1 MKAIALGIMAGLGLL
16 TASAASGIEAQEAEP
31 KGASTVP
38 LAKRETVQLEFET
51 VRGLAY
57 QVYSRKGKGEWQP
70 LGQLLEGDGKPATVS
85 YPGDDAGVEFRVET
99 FEAVEAPMLPEG
111 IDYKL
116 TGIYRLRGAY
126 KVCVAKVD
134 RTTEPVRTAH
144 FTLGQGDT
152 GGSLR
157 LLEIDAAA
165 GRVRIEAGGVPL
177 TLSLHGNTFQTATAE
192 PSQSPRSVAGKP
204 TIITAPPKGSVYMAR
219 NEPYYKEAQ
228 KKKQHT
234 NRYSLLEKSTVKS
247 INRSIRARPQSIF
260 TPRVSVPGYQ
270 QPYYYRPSSRSTI
283 FRIRRR

>member
-16 TASAASGIEAQEAEP
+16 TASVAPGIEAQEAEP

-51 VRGLAY
+51 VRGLAF

-70 LGQLLEGDGKPATVS
+70 LGQLFEGDGKPATVS
-85 YPGDDAGVEFRVET
+85 YPGEDAGVEFRVET
-99 FEAVEAPMLPEG
+99 FEAVEAPTLPEG

-134 RTTEPVRTAH
+134 RTIEPVRTAH

-177 TLSLHGNTFQTATAE
+177 TLSLNGNTFQTATAE

-260 TPRVSVPGYQ
+260 TPRVSVPSYQ
-270 QPYYYRPSSRSTI
+270 RQYYYRPSSHYTKL
-283 FRIRRR
+283 RIRRR

>member
-16 TASAASGIEAQEAEP
+16 TASAAPGIEAQEAEP

-99 FEAVEAPMLPEG
+99 FEAVEAPTLPEG

-134 RTTEPVRTAH
+134 RTTERVRTAH

-192 PSQSPRSVAGKP
+192 PPEPPRTVAGKP

-260 TPRVSVPGYQ
+260 TPRVSVPSYQ
-270 QPYYYRPSSRSTI
+270 RQYYYRPSSNHTKL
-283 FRIRRR
+283 RIRRR

>member
-1 MKAIALGIMAGLGLL
+1 MKATAVGIMASLGLL
-16 TASAASGIEAQEAEP
+16 TISAAPSTEAQEAKP
-31 KGASTVP
+31 QGSATVP
-38 LAKRETVQLEFET
+38 LAKKETVQLEFET

-57 QVYSRKGKGEWQP
+57 QVYSKKGKNEWQP
-70 LGQLLEGDGKPATVS
+70 VGQLIEGDGKPAIVAYS
-85 YPGDDAGVEFRVET
+85 GDDDGVEFRVET
-99 FEAVEAPMLPEG
+99 FEAVEAPTLPEG

-157 LLEIDAAA
+157 LLDIDAAA

-177 TLSLHGNTFQTATAE
+177 TLSFHGNAFQTATAE
-192 PSQSPRSVAGKP
+192 PQPPPRSVAGKP

-228 KKKQHT
+228 KKKKYT
-234 NRYSLLEKSTVKS
+234 NRYSLLEGSTVRA
-247 INRSIRARPQSIF
+247 INRSIRAQPQSIF
-260 TPRVSVPGYQ
+260 TPRVSVPSYQ
-270 QPYYYRPSSRSTI
+270 RQYYYRPSSHYTKL
-283 FRIRRR
+283 RIRRW

>member
-16 TASAASGIEAQEAEP
+16 TASAAPGIEAQEAEP

-57 QVYSRKGKGEWQP
+57 QVYSRKGKNEWRP

>member
-1 MKAIALGIMAGLGLL
+1 MKAIAVGIIVGLGLL
-16 TASAASGIEAQEAEP
+16 TASAAPITEAPQAV
-31 KGASTVP
+31 ANVP

-57 QVYSRKGKGEWQP
+57 QVYSRKGESEWQP
-70 LGQLLEGDGKPATVS
+70 LGQLIEGDGKPATVS
-85 YPGDDAGVEFRVET
+85 YPGDDDGVEFRVET
-99 FEAVEAPMLPEG
+99 LEAVEAPTLPEG
-111 IDYKL
+111 IEYKL

-134 RTTEPVRTAH
+134 RTAEPVRTAH

-157 LLEIDAAA
+157 LLDVDAAA

-192 PSQSPRSVAGKP
+192 STPPPRSVAGKP

-219 NEPYYKEAQ
+219 NEPYYKKAQ
-228 KKKQHT
+228 KQHT
-234 NRYSLLEKSTVKS
+234 NRYSLLEKSTVKAV
-247 INRSIRARPQSIF
+247 NRSIRSRPQSIF
-260 TPRVSVPGYQ
+260 TPRISVPS
-270 QPYYYRPSSRSTI
+270 YYYRPSSRYTKI
-283 FRIRRR
+283 RIRRR

>member
-16 TASAASGIEAQEAEP
+16 TASAAPGIEAQEAKA

-51 VRGLAY
+51 VRGFAY

-260 TPRVSVPGYQ
+260 TPRISVPSYQ
-270 QPYYYRPSSRSTI
+270 RQYYYRPSSHYTKL
-283 FRIRRR
+283 RIRRR

>member
-1 MKAIALGIMAGLGLL
+1 MKAIAVLIMAGLGLL
-16 TASAASGIEAQEAEP
+16 TASVASGTEAQEAKP
-31 KGASTVP
+31 QGSSTVP

-51 VRGLAY
+51 ERGLAY
-57 QVYSRKGKGEWQP
+57 QVYSRKGKNEWRP

-85 YPGDDAGVEFRVET
+85 YQGTDDGVEFRVET
-99 FEAVEAPMLPEG
+99 YEAVEAPTLPEG

-152 GGSLR
+152 GGSIR
-157 LLEIDAAA
+157 LLHIDAAA

-177 TLSLHGNTFQTATAE
+177 TLSFHGNTFQTATVE
-192 PSQSPRSVAGKP
+192 SQPPPRSVTGNP
-204 TIITAPPKGSVYMAR
+204 TIITAPPKGSVYMAK

-228 KKKQHT
+228 KKKKYT
-234 NRYSLLEKSTVKS
+234 NRYSLLEGSTVKA
-247 INRSIRARPQSIF
+247 INRSIRAQPQSIF
-260 TPRVSVPGYQ
+260 TPRVSVPSYQ
-270 QPYYYRPSSRSTI
+270 RPYYYRPSSHSTT

>member
-1 MKAIALGIMAGLGLL
+1 MKAIAVLIMAGLGLL
-16 TASAASGIEAQEAEP
+16 TASVASGTEAQEAKP
-31 KGASTVP
+31 QGSSTVP

-57 QVYSRKGKGEWQP
+57 QVYSRKGKNEWRP

-85 YPGDDAGVEFRVET
+85 YQGAADGVEFRVET
-99 FEAVEAPMLPEG
+99 YEAVEAPTLPEG

-134 RTTEPVRTAH
+134 RTTDPVRTAH

-157 LLEIDAAA
+157 ILNIDAAA

-177 TLSLHGNTFQTATAE
+177 TLSFHGNTFQTATVE
-192 PSQSPRSVAGKP
+192 SQPPPRSVTGNP
-204 TIITAPPKGSVYMAR
+204 TIITAPPKGSVYMAK

-228 KKKQHT
+228 KKKKYT
-234 NRYSLLEKSTVKS
+234 NRYSLLEGSTVKA
-247 INRSIRARPQSIF
+247 INRSIRAQPQSIF
-260 TPRVSVPGYQ
+260 TPRVSVPSYQ
-270 QPYYYRPSSRSTI
+270 RPYYYRSSSRSTT
-283 FRIRRR
+283 FSIRRR

>member
-1 MKAIALGIMAGLGLL
+1 MKAIAVGIMAGLGLL
-16 TASAASGIEAQEAEP
+16 TASAAPGTEAQEAKP
-31 KGASTVP
+31 QGSATVP

-57 QVYSRKGKGEWQP
+57 QVYSRKGKNEWRP

-85 YPGDDAGVEFRVET
+85 YPGDDDGVEFRVET
-99 FEAVEAPMLPEG
+99 YEAVEAPTLPEG

-126 KVCVAKVD
+126 KVCVAKVN
-134 RTTEPVRTAH
+134 RTTDPVRTAH
-144 FTLGQGDT
+144 FTLGRGDT

-157 LLEIDAAA
+157 LLDIDAAA

-192 PSQSPRSVAGKP
+192 PPQPPRSVAGKP

-228 KKKQHT
+228 KKHT
-234 NRYSLLEKSTVKS
+234 NRYSLLEGSTVRA
-247 INRSIRARPQSIF
+247 INRSIRSQPQSIF

-270 QPYYYRPSSRSTI
+270 RPYYYRPSSRSTT